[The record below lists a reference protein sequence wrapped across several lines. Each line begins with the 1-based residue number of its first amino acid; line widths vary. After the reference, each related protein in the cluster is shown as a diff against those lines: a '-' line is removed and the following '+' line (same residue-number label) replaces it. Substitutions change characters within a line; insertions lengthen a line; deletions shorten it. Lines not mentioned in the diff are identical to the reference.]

1 MYNLL
6 LVRSLTIGVML
17 AGVACAAAGRLY
29 FPSTDDRWERIDGAN
44 ALREALDFAGARRST
59 AVVVLYRGKLMAE
72 KQWDP
77 AKQKTSAQWD
87 FARAA
92 DGQTIEDVASAQKS
106 VTAVLFGIAQ
116 QKGLIHLD
124 DPAAK
129 YLGEGWTKTSAEQE
143 KRILFR
149 HLLSM
154 TSGLTDG
161 LAFEAEPGTKWRYN
175 TIAYQKIMRALAKAA
190 AKSENEL
197 TREWLTGPIGMMHS
211 SWRERPELPG
221 LLGFMTTARDLAR
234 FGLLIEANGVWDGKA
249 IVEDREWIGRMTHP
263 TQKLNLG
270 YGYLWW
276 LNGRPAI
283 LPGGK
288 TVERLIPSAPD
299 DVVAAWGALGR
310 KVYVAPSLDLVV
322 TRTGD
327 NSDQSGEPS
336 FDDELWKRLI
346 RGIEK
351 K

>member
-6 LVRSLTIGVML
+6 LVRRLTIGWML
-17 AGVACAAAGRLY
+17 AVGCAAGQLY
-29 FPSTDDRWERIDGAN
+29 FPSTDARWEKTEGGK
-44 ALREALDFAGARRST
+44 ALEEALEFAGARRST
-59 AVVVLYRGKLMAE
+59 AVVILSRGKLMAE

-77 AKQKTSAQWD
+77 AKQKISARWG
-87 FARAA
+87 FERAA
-92 DGQTIEDVASAQKS
+92 DGQIIEDVASAQKS

-124 DPAAK
+124 DAASK
-129 YLGEGWTKTSAEQE
+129 YLGVGWTKTSAEQE
-143 KRILFR
+143 RRILFR

-161 LAFEAEPGTKWRYN
+161 LAYETEPGTKWRYN
-175 TIAYQKIMRALAKAA
+175 TYAYQKIMRALAKAA
-190 AKSENEL
+190 GKSENDL
-197 TREWLTGPIGMMHS
+197 TREWLTGPIGMTHS
-211 SWRERPELPG
+211 NWRERPELPG

-234 FGLLIEANGVWDGKA
+234 FGLLIEANGVWGGKG

-263 TQKLNLG
+263 TQTLNLA

-276 LNGRPAI
+276 LNGRPGL
-283 LPGGK
+283 LPSGK
-288 TVERLIPSAPD
+288 PTPKLIPSAPD
-299 DVVAAWGALGR
+299 DVVAALGALGR
-310 KVYVAPSLDLVV
+310 KVYVAPGLGLVV

-327 NSDQSGEPS
+327 NSERPGEAS
-336 FDDELWKRLI
+336 FDDELWKRLM